1 MADDKFSLGDIL
13 WEYADYTPPAAT
25 PAKPAAPLPPETPQQ
40 PTVPPVSPGITSPQ
54 PVAPA
59 GSPKP
64 APKAPGGAAAPRP
77 AQQPLPA
84 NAPLPANQPPA
95 APPKAPQAAPKPAP
109 AAPQAPQ
116 PAPTGQPRPTPP
128 ANQPANQTPPPAPKP
143 TPAPPAQP
151 AGQPPQ
157 APPASGASST
167 PNQTPPAPGA
177 GPTPNQAP
185 PASGASPAPNPTP
198 PAPGAGP
205 TPNQAP
211 PAPGAG
217 PTPNQAPPAPG
228 AGSTPNQ
235 APPAPGSAAP
245 AQGAQPGA
253 QGQQP
258 PQPEPAPQGSPE
270 GQPAPAP
277 DQPVETGV
285 PLDDGPELIAFTP
298 DPKAA
303 QAEAAGQEGAAQAP
317 QPGQPGQGQPTPGG
331 PAAPSGAPGPGPRPA
346 GGPQARPADPGG
358 AAAAPAQEAFQP
370 FRERKGK
377 APEPPP
383 PDAPPAQLATEYGPG
398 LSALKTKCAVSGV
411 LTGVLVVLSLLDSGL
426 LPFLT
431 GLVPTEIALW
441 AGLALFAV
449 CGGLC
454 FDVLQ
459 QGLLQLT
466 NRAPNGDTLALF
478 AAVFTLADGVTLVAA
493 PFREV
498 TLPFFAPCA
507 LVLTFHLLGQYCDRS
522 AKFQACR
529 TAAAVAQPYVV
540 TQDANVLGASLP
552 FGNGWGCPGL
562 RQPDPHHQP
571 DRGPVPPADPG
582 AAGGLLRP
590 VPGDHCGP
598 PPALAGALVPV
609 GPVLRRGYLGG
620 HPLSLA
626 LPLRLL
632 GGKLAKLGV
641 ALAGWPGLLAAK
653 GCKAALLLDQDV
665 YPPGTIALTGSRV
678 FGSLSM
684 ERTVSYT
691 ASVIR
696 ASGSGLRY
704 LFDKLLRAEGSS
716 YLPIDK
722 IVMQDTGLIGQCQDQ
737 QILVGNSDFMSR
749 QGIALPPG
757 IKAKDAVFCAV
768 DRELVGMF
776 VLRYTLHPSILP
788 SLQTMIAHRISPVM
802 ATRDFNLTPHRLRL
816 WGRLS
821 VDQITF
827 PDLQRRVV
835 LSGPRQIHG
844 TTLVAVLCREG
855 VAPFSQA
862 LVASQRI
869 RRAAAFSQWFVHIG
883 ACVGVV
889 ITAALSSAGALTA
902 MSPWNLSLFLLLWFV
917 PVLMLSLWTTQ
928 Y

>member
-1 MADDKFSLGDIL
+1 MADDKNPFSLEDIL
-13 WEYADYTPPAAT
+13 WEYADYTPPAAQ
-25 PAKPAAPLPPETPQQ
+25 PKKPDAPLPPEVPQQ

-54 PVAPA
+54 PVT
-59 GSPKP
+59 
-64 APKAPGGAAAPRP
+64 PRP
-77 AQQPLPA
+77 AAQPAAPQATPPANKPAAPQPTPPANQPTPPANQPAAPQQTPPANKPAAPQPTPAANRPANQPLPA
-84 NAPLPANQPPA
+84 NAPLPANQAPA
-95 APPKAPQAAPKPAP
+95 QPKAPAAEGQTAAPAPDQPAAQAAPGGAPTATPPAQAP
-109 AAPQAPQ
+109 AAEGQA
-116 PAPTGQPRPTPP
+116 
-128 ANQPANQTPPPAPKP
+128 
-143 TPAPPAQP
+143 P
-151 AGQPPQ
+151 AGQP
-157 APPASGASST
+157 APEGA
-167 PNQTPPAPGA
+167 PDGQG
-177 GPTPNQAP
+177 
-185 PASGASPAPNPTP
+185 
-198 PAPGAGP
+198 
-205 TPNQAP
+205 
-211 PAPGAG
+211 
-217 PTPNQAPPAPG
+217 
-228 AGSTPNQ
+228 
-235 APPAPGSAAP
+235 AP
-245 AQGAQPGA
+245 A
-253 QGQQP
+253 
-258 PQPEPAPQGSPE
+258 PE
-270 GQPAPAP
+270 GQAPA
-277 DQPVETGV
+277 QPVETGV

-298 DPKAA
+298 DPQAA
-303 QAEAAGQEGAAQAP
+303 QAQAQGAGQQPP
-317 QPGQPGQGQPTPGG
+317 QPGQPQ
-331 PAAPSGAPGPGPRPA
+331 AAPGAPAGQAKPGA
-346 GGPQARPADPGG
+346 PGG
-358 AAAAPAQEAFQP
+358 AAQAKEP
-370 FRERKGK
+370 FRPFQERKAK
-377 APEPPP
+377 AEEPPP

-529 TAAAVAQPYVV
+529 TAASVAQPYVV
-540 TQDANVLGASLP
+540 TQDANVLGGQPAFRKWLGLPRGFGSQIRTTSQAEAQFRRLTPVLLAACFALSLVTTVA
-552 FGNGWGCPGL
+552 
-562 RQPDPHHQP
+562 HHQP
-571 DRGPVPPADPG
+571 WLVLWSLSALFCAAATLG
-582 AAGGLLRP
+582 AT
-590 VPGDHCGP
+590 
-598 PPALAGALVPV
+598 
-609 GPVLRRGYLGG
+609 
-620 HPLSLA
+620 LSLA

-691 ASVIR
+691 SSVIR

>member
-1 MADDKFSLGDIL
+1 MADDKNPFSLEDIL

-116 PAPTGQPRPTPP
+116 PAPAGQPRPTPP
-128 ANQPANQTPPPAPKP
+128 ANQPASQTTPPAPKP
-143 TPAPPAQP
+143 SPTPPAQP

-185 PASGASPAPNPTP
+185 PA
-198 PAPGAGP
+198 PGAGSA
-205 TPNQAP
+205 PNQAP
-211 PAPGAG
+211 PAP
-217 PTPNQAPPAPG
+217 
-228 AGSTPNQ
+228 
-235 APPAPGSAAP
+235 AP

-317 QPGQPGQGQPTPGG
+317 QPGQPTQGQPTPGG

-346 GGPQARPADPGG
+346 GGPQARPAGPGG
-358 AAAAPAQEAFQP
+358 AAAAPAPEAFQP

-529 TAAAVAQPYVV
+529 TAASVAQPYVV
-540 TQDANVLGASLP
+540 TQDANVLGGQPAFRKWLGLPRGFGSQIRTTSQTEAQFRRLTPVLLAACFALSLVTTVA
-552 FGNGWGCPGL
+552 
-562 RQPDPHHQP
+562 HHQP
-571 DRGPVPPADPG
+571 WLVLWSLSALFCAAATLG
-582 AAGGLLRP
+582 AT
-590 VPGDHCGP
+590 
-598 PPALAGALVPV
+598 
-609 GPVLRRGYLGG
+609 
-620 HPLSLA
+620 LSLA

>member
-1 MADDKFSLGDIL
+1 MADDKNPFSLEDIL

-84 NAPLPANQPPA
+84 NAPLPTNQPPA

-116 PAPTGQPRPTPP
+116 PAPAGQPRPTPP
-128 ANQPANQTPPPAPKP
+128 ANQPASQTTPPAPKP
-143 TPAPPAQP
+143 SPTPPAQP

-185 PASGASPAPNPTP
+185 PA
-198 PAPGAGP
+198 PGAGSA
-205 TPNQAP
+205 PNQAP
-211 PAPGAG
+211 PAP
-217 PTPNQAPPAPG
+217 
-228 AGSTPNQ
+228 
-235 APPAPGSAAP
+235 AP

-317 QPGQPGQGQPTPGG
+317 QPGQPTQGQPTPGG

-346 GGPQARPADPGG
+346 GGPQARPAGPGG

-529 TAAAVAQPYVV
+529 TAASVAQPYVV
-540 TQDANVLGASLP
+540 TQDANVLGGQPAFRKWLGLPRGFGSQIRTTSQTEAQFRRLTPVLLAACFALSLVTTVA
-552 FGNGWGCPGL
+552 
-562 RQPDPHHQP
+562 HHQP
-571 DRGPVPPADPG
+571 WLVLWSLSALFCAAATLG
-582 AAGGLLRP
+582 AT
-590 VPGDHCGP
+590 
-598 PPALAGALVPV
+598 
-609 GPVLRRGYLGG
+609 
-620 HPLSLA
+620 LSLA

>member
-1 MADDKFSLGDIL
+1 MADDKNPFSLEDIL

-116 PAPTGQPRPTPP
+116 PAPAGQPRPTPP
-128 ANQPANQTPPPAPKP
+128 ANQPASQTTPPAPKP
-143 TPAPPAQP
+143 SPTPPAQP

-185 PASGASPAPNPTP
+185 PA
-198 PAPGAGP
+198 PGAGSA
-205 TPNQAP
+205 PNQAP
-211 PAPGAG
+211 PAP
-217 PTPNQAPPAPG
+217 
-228 AGSTPNQ
+228 
-235 APPAPGSAAP
+235 AP

-317 QPGQPGQGQPTPGG
+317 QPGQPTQGQPTPGG

-346 GGPQARPADPGG
+346 GGPQARPAGPGG

-540 TQDANVLGASLP
+540 TQDANVLGGQPAFRKWLGLPRGFGSQIRTTSQTEAQFRRLTPVLLAACFALSLVTTVA
-552 FGNGWGCPGL
+552 
-562 RQPDPHHQP
+562 HHQP
-571 DRGPVPPADPG
+571 WLVLWSLSALFCAAATLG
-582 AAGGLLRP
+582 AT
-590 VPGDHCGP
+590 
-598 PPALAGALVPV
+598 
-609 GPVLRRGYLGG
+609 
-620 HPLSLA
+620 LSLA

>member
-64 APKAPGGAAAPRP
+64 APKAPGVAAAPRP

-128 ANQPANQTPPPAPKP
+128 ANQPANQTPPPASKP

-177 GPTPNQAP
+177 GSTPNQAP
-185 PASGASPAPNPTP
+185 PASGVSPAPNQTP

-205 TPNQAP
+205 
-211 PAPGAG
+211 
-217 PTPNQAPPAPG
+217 
-228 AGSTPNQ
+228 TPNQ

-258 PQPEPAPQGSPE
+258 PQPESAPQGSPE

-317 QPGQPGQGQPTPGG
+317 QPGQPTQGQPTPGG

-346 GGPQARPADPGG
+346 GGPQARPAGPGG

-529 TAAAVAQPYVV
+529 TAASVAQPYVV
-540 TQDANVLGASLP
+540 TQDANVLGGQPAFRKWLGLPRGFGSQIRTTSQAEAQFRRLTPVLLAACFALSLVTTVA
-552 FGNGWGCPGL
+552 
-562 RQPDPHHQP
+562 HHQP
-571 DRGPVPPADPG
+571 WLVLWSLSALFCAAATLG
-582 AAGGLLRP
+582 AT
-590 VPGDHCGP
+590 
-598 PPALAGALVPV
+598 
-609 GPVLRRGYLGG
+609 
-620 HPLSLA
+620 LSLA

>member
-128 ANQPANQTPPPAPKP
+128 ANQPANQTPPPASKP
-143 TPAPPAQP
+143 SPTPPAQP

-177 GPTPNQAP
+177 GSTPNQAP
-185 PASGASPAPNPTP
+185 PAPGAGPTPNQAP

-228 AGSTPNQ
+228 AGSAPNQ
-235 APPAPGSAAP
+235 APPAPAP

-258 PQPEPAPQGSPE
+258 PQPESAPQGSPE

-317 QPGQPGQGQPTPGG
+317 QPGQPTQGQPTPGG

-346 GGPQARPADPGG
+346 GPGG

-529 TAAAVAQPYVV
+529 TAASVAQPYVV
-540 TQDANVLGASLP
+540 TQDANVLGGQPAFRKWLGLPRGFGSQIRTTSQAEAQFRRLTPVLLAACFALSLVTTVA
-552 FGNGWGCPGL
+552 
-562 RQPDPHHQP
+562 HHQP
-571 DRGPVPPADPG
+571 WLVLWSLSALFCAAATLG
-582 AAGGLLRP
+582 AT
-590 VPGDHCGP
+590 
-598 PPALAGALVPV
+598 
-609 GPVLRRGYLGG
+609 
-620 HPLSLA
+620 LSLA

>member
-54 PVAPA
+54 PVAPL

-116 PAPTGQPRPTPP
+116 PAPAGQPRPTPP
-128 ANQPANQTPPPAPKP
+128 ANQPANQTPPPASKP

-177 GPTPNQAP
+177 GSTPNQAP
-185 PASGASPAPNPTP
+185 PASGVSPAPNQAS
-198 PAPGAGP
+198 PASG
-205 TPNQAP
+205 T
-211 PAPGAG
+211 G

-228 AGSTPNQ
+228 AGSAPNQ
-235 APPAPGSAAP
+235 APPAPGSAAQ

-258 PQPEPAPQGSPE
+258 PQPESAPQGSPE

-317 QPGQPGQGQPTPGG
+317 QPGQPTQGQPTPGG

-346 GGPQARPADPGG
+346 GGPQARPAGPGG

-529 TAAAVAQPYVV
+529 TAASVAQPYVV
-540 TQDANVLGASLP
+540 TQDANVLGGQPAFRKWLGLPRGFGSQIRTTSQAEAQFRRLTPVLLAACFALSLVTTVA
-552 FGNGWGCPGL
+552 
-562 RQPDPHHQP
+562 HHQP
-571 DRGPVPPADPG
+571 WLVLWSLSALFCAAATLG
-582 AAGGLLRP
+582 AT
-590 VPGDHCGP
+590 
-598 PPALAGALVPV
+598 
-609 GPVLRRGYLGG
+609 
-620 HPLSLA
+620 LSLA

>member
-54 PVAPA
+54 PVAPL
-59 GSPKP
+59 GSPPP

-116 PAPTGQPRPTPP
+116 PAPAGQPRPTPP

-177 GPTPNQAP
+177 GPAPNQ
-185 PASGASPAPNPTP
+185 TP

-205 TPNQAP
+205 APNQTP

-217 PTPNQAPPAPG
+217 P
-228 AGSTPNQ
+228 TPNQ

-317 QPGQPGQGQPTPGG
+317 QPGQPTQGQPTPGG

-346 GGPQARPADPGG
+346 GGPQARPAGPGG

-529 TAAAVAQPYVV
+529 TAASVAQPYVV
-540 TQDANVLGASLP
+540 TQDANVLGGQPAFRKWLGLPRGFGSQIRTTSQAEAQFRRLTPVLLAACFALSLVTTVA
-552 FGNGWGCPGL
+552 
-562 RQPDPHHQP
+562 HHQP
-571 DRGPVPPADPG
+571 WLVLWSLSALFCAAATLG
-582 AAGGLLRP
+582 AT
-590 VPGDHCGP
+590 
-598 PPALAGALVPV
+598 
-609 GPVLRRGYLGG
+609 
-620 HPLSLA
+620 LSLA

>member
-13 WEYADYTPPAAT
+13 WEYADYPPPAAT
-25 PAKPAAPLPPETPQQ
+25 PAKPATPLPPETPQQ

-59 GSPKP
+59 GAPKP

-116 PAPTGQPRPTPP
+116 PAPAGQPRPTPP
-128 ANQPANQTPPPAPKP
+128 ANQTPPPASKP
-143 TPAPPAQP
+143 SPTPPAQP

-185 PASGASPAPNPTP
+185 PASGASPAPN
-198 PAPGAGP
+198 
-205 TPNQAP
+205 QAP
-211 PAPGAG
+211 PASGVSPA
-217 PTPNQAPPAPG
+217 PNQTPPASG

-317 QPGQPGQGQPTPGG
+317 QPGQPTQGQPTSGG

-346 GGPQARPADPGG
+346 GGPQARPAGPGG

-529 TAAAVAQPYVV
+529 TAASVAQPYVV
-540 TQDANVLGASLP
+540 TQDANVLGGQPAFRKWLGLPRGFGSQIRTTSQTEAQFRRLTPVLLAACFALSLVTTVA
-552 FGNGWGCPGL
+552 
-562 RQPDPHHQP
+562 HHQP
-571 DRGPVPPADPG
+571 WLVLWSLSALFCAAATLG
-582 AAGGLLRP
+582 AT
-590 VPGDHCGP
+590 
-598 PPALAGALVPV
+598 
-609 GPVLRRGYLGG
+609 
-620 HPLSLA
+620 LSLA

-835 LSGPRQIHG
+835 LSGPRQIHD